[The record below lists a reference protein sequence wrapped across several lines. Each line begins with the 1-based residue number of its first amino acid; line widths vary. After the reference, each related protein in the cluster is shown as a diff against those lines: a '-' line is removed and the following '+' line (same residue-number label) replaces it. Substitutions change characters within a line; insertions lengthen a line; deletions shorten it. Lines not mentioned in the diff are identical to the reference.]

1 MKVKASD
8 LLTRPCWAAHQ
19 VTVTGAGGRTGKIV
33 LQKLLAQPDK
43 FEARG
48 VVRNA
53 KVRTLQPDSHPLI
66 LDT

>member
-1 MKVKASD
+1 MLAVV
-8 LLTRPCWAAHQ
+8 PQ

-48 VVRNA
+48 VVRNT
-53 KVRTLQPDSHPLI
+53 KVKTQPVQI
-66 LDT
+66 CRF